1 MGLGRRRRG
10 KIAENRSSLYCLWC
24 SQSVCV
30 CVCVCVCVVVKVC
43 VCVCCDKSDGP

>member
-24 SQSVCV
+24 GQSVCA
-30 CVCVCVCVVVKVC
+30 CVCACVRVRVHVRVRVRVFGQK
-43 VCVCCDKSDGP
+43 